1 MLLAETKD
9 IVVCF
14 ASLCI
19 LPLGICAVCG
29 SVITLVIREG
39 IQVSAL
45 ATDCFLT
52 HYVLKRHNV
61 SELQHLF
68 VSKD

>member
-1 MLLAETKD
+1 MLLVETKY
-9 IVVCF
+9 IVICF

-19 LPLGICAVCG
+19 LPLGIGGVCG
-29 SVITLVIREG
+29 SVITLAMREG

-52 HYVLKRHNV
+52 HYVLKSHNV

>member
-1 MLLAETKD
+1 METKY
-9 IVVCF
+9 IVICF

-19 LPLGICAVCG
+19 LPLGICGVCG
-29 SVITLVIREG
+29 SVITLVMREG

-45 ATDCFLT
+45 STDCFLT
-52 HYVLKRHNV
+52 HYVLKRHDV

-68 VSKD
+68 VSND